1 MSITINEIIKFINR
15 MSEELATNDRKAYE
29 ILRIGDYFVS
39 DIVDYNTYTERPSQT
54 IIRSS
59 GSNVKKILSDIFG
72 KDNIPE
78 IGKKKIG
85 KLIDS
90 NYQQINEDYA
100 LQDMKEYYTQKIIM
114 NNMSYYRAY
123 VNGFYW
129 MQNEYNDIESKNLGY
144 YSPLQTELSSYF
156 RGNVIEF
163 LSAESSK
170 DIIDKDLS
178 IHFNMKKKGK
188 YLINYIVKVAADNNT
203 VTDAY
208 VELFIMSI
216 LNSSIPIV
224 VYNDSNRILIVFD
237 NGKVISGDTNTEKYK
252 NSKKT
257 INIRFSYYLNEPKIG
272 ELKYVP
278 DVIEVLFFK

>member
-15 MSEELATNDRKAYE
+15 MSEELATNDRKSYE
-29 ILRIGDYFVS
+29 ILRVGDYFVS
-39 DIVDYNTYTERPSQT
+39 DIVDYNTYTEKPSQT

-59 GSNVKKILSDIFG
+59 GSNVKKILADIFG

>member
-1 MSITINEIIKFINR
+1 
-15 MSEELATNDRKAYE
+15 
-29 ILRIGDYFVS
+29 
-39 DIVDYNTYTERPSQT
+39 
-54 IIRSS
+54 
-59 GSNVKKILSDIFG
+59 
-72 KDNIPE
+72 
-78 IGKKKIG
+78 
-85 KLIDS
+85 
-90 NYQQINEDYA
+90 
-100 LQDMKEYYTQKIIM
+100 
-114 NNMSYYRAY
+114 
-123 VNGFYW
+123 

-170 DIIDKDLS
+170 DIIDTKLS
-178 IHFNMKKKGK
+178 THFNMKKKSK
-188 YLINYIVKVAADNNT
+188 YLVNYIVKVAADNNT

-224 VYNDSNRILIVFD
+224 VYNDSNRILIIFE
-237 NGKVISGDTNTEKYK
+237 NGKAISGGEAIAEKYK

-257 INIRFSYYLNEPKIG
+257 INIRLTYYLNEPKIG

-278 DVIEVLFFK
+278 DVIEVIFFK